1 VRRQHKEIMKEDG
14 HKEEEMTVTV
24 GKMEEEEKSS
34 CGC

>member
-1 VRRQHKEIMKEDG
+1 MKEGG

-24 GKMEEEEKSS
+24 GKMEEEEEKSS